1 MSATSIALNPSSSSF
16 EKYLAEIDR
25 YPILEEKE
33 KRRLARSV
41 RLKRDYNAAVTL
53 INGHLRFV
61 VYIAKQYTGYGL
73 PLEDLV
79 QEGNVGLIKAVRH
92 YDPHQRASI
101 TTYSSYWI
109 RTHILEYV
117 LKNWRIVKIATTKS
131 RRRLFY
137 KLRGLKKRLKW
148 LGPGELDTVAKTLD
162 VKTSEVRD
170 MEHSLY
176 LEDISLDMTSA
187 CTSQEKSLKSMNCV
201 DPQPSPDESVMAQD
215 FFNTAS
221 RELDGALAQLD
232 ERSRLVIKKRWLVD
246 EAERSTLK
254 QLAALFRISA
264 ERVRQI
270 EMVALMKLRNV
281 LEHRLYQ

>member
-1 MSATSIALNPSSSSF
+1 MGATSIALNPSSGSF

-41 RLKRDYNAAVTL
+41 RLKHDYNAAVTL

-61 VYIAKQYTGYGL
+61 VYIAKQYSGYGL

-92 YDPHQRASI
+92 YDPQQRASI

-131 RRRLFY
+131 RRKLFY
-137 KLRGLKKRLKW
+137 KLRGIKRRLKW
-148 LGPGELDTVAKTLD
+148 LGPGEVDTVAKTLD
-162 VKTSEVRD
+162 VKTSEVRE

-187 CTSQEKSLKSMNCV
+187 CASQEKYLKSMNCV
-201 DPQPSPDESVMAQD
+201 DPQPTPDESVMEQD

-232 ERSRLVIKKRWLVD
+232 ERSRLVIEKRWLVD

-270 EMVALMKLRNV
+270 EMVALIKLRSV
-281 LEHRLYQ
+281 MEDRLYQ